1 MNPYKTVQGCRLG
14 SYYQSVNIWLTSAKV
29 FKVNELAASVAN
41 AKSQVM
47 CPEIQVMSNIGDYN
61 CKKVIRLLTFTLR

>member
-1 MNPYKTVQGCRLG
+1 MSKAFDMNITT
-14 SYYQSVNIWLTSAKV
+14 SVSIWLTSPKV

-47 CPEIQVMSNIGDYN
+47 CPEIQVMGNVGDCN
-61 CKKVIRLLTFTLR
+61 CKKSN